1 MIKVLIVEDDPMVR
15 EINERFLAKIE
26 GYELADSVSSL
37 DRAKEVMKITEPDLV
52 LLDVFFPQGKGV
64 ELLHWIRREGM
75 RSDVIMITADRSV
88 DTVEE
93 ALRYGAVDYLIK
105 PFKFKRFEETL
116 TQYRLRRRHLEQTE
130 NVEQDMID
138 QLVMRDGNGGQR
150 EEEEDHDLIDTK
162 GFSQLTYDKVCECIR
177 ELSGQ
182 TFTAQQVAK
191 KIGVSRITARRYLD
205 YMEKEDKLEIEL
217 EYGKVGRPKNRY
229 KAKEGCW
236 GDRTDPFDAVAQVQ
250 SGNGASSDNK
260 AQVPSRDNDD
270 D

>member
-15 EINERFLAKIE
+15 EINERFLAKIT
-26 GYELADSVSSL
+26 GYSLVDSVSTL
-37 DRAKEVMKITEPDLV
+37 DRAKEVMKILEPDLV

-88 DTVEE
+88 ETVEE

-116 TQYRLRRRHLEQTE
+116 TQYRLRKRNLTQSE

-138 QLVMRDGNGGQR
+138 QLMMRDNGGAR
-150 EEEEDHDLIDTK
+150 EEDEDHELIDTK

-177 ELSGQ
+177 SFGEQ
-182 TFTAQQVAK
+182 TFTAQLVAK

-229 KAKEGCW
+229 KVKEGCW
-236 GDRTDPFDAVAQVQ
+236 
-250 SGNGASSDNK
+250 NDNPEEEN
-260 AQVPSRDNDD
+260 Q
-270 D
+270 

>member
-26 GYELADSVSSL
+26 GYVLMDSVSGL
-37 DRAKEVMKITEPDLV
+37 DRARELMKQSEPDLI

-88 DTVEE
+88 ETVEE
-93 ALRYGAVDYLIK
+93 ALRYGAVDYLVK

-116 TQYRLRRRHLEQTE
+116 TQYRARRKNLTE
-130 NVEQDMID
+130 SKNFEQDMID
-138 QLVMRDGNGGQR
+138 QLVMRDTPGQER
-150 EEEEDHDLIDTK
+150 DDEDLIDTK
-162 GFSQLTYDKVCECIR
+162 GFSQLTYDKVCESIR
-177 ELSGQ
+177 NFGSES
-182 TFTAQQVAK
+182 FTAQQIAK

-229 KAKEGCW
+229 
-236 GDRTDPFDAVAQVQ
+236 R
-250 SGNGASSDNK
+250 
-260 AQVPSRDNDD
+260 SRVRDSE
-270 D
+270 

>member
-26 GYELADSVSSL
+26 GYVLLDSVSTL
-37 DRAKEVMKITEPDLV
+37 DRAKELMKIAEPDLV

-64 ELLHWIRREGM
+64 DLLHWIRREGM

-88 DTVEE
+88 ETVEE

-116 TQYRLRRRHLEQTE
+116 SQYRLRKRNFTQSE
-130 NVEQDMID
+130 NVEQDTID
-138 QLVMRDGNGGQR
+138 QLVMREGGGGGR
-150 EEEEDHDLIDTK
+150 EDDEDHEMIDTK

-177 ELSGQ
+177 DFGTQ
-182 TFTAQQVAK
+182 TFTAQLVAK

-229 KAKEGCW
+229 KIREGCW
-236 GDRTDPFDAVAQVQ
+236 
-250 SGNGASSDNK
+250 
-260 AQVPSRDNDD
+260 NDKND
-270 D
+270 KNEKDE

>member
-26 GYELADSVSSL
+26 GYTLVDSVSTL
-37 DRAKEVMKITEPDLV
+37 DRAKIVMKLSEPDLV

-116 TQYRLRRRHLEQTE
+116 TQYRLRKRNLTQSE

-138 QLVMRDGNGGQR
+138 QLMMRDNGGAR
-150 EEEEDHDLIDTK
+150 EEDEDHELIDTK

-177 ELSGQ
+177 EFGEQ
-182 TFTAQQVAK
+182 TLTAQLVAK

-229 KAKEGCW
+229 KVKEGCW
-236 GDRTDPFDAVAQVQ
+236 
-250 SGNGASSDNK
+250 NDN
-260 AQVPSRDNDD
+260 PDEENL
-270 D
+270 